1 MKKVV
6 LASLAVTLAMA
17 VPIAAAANTRA
28 SKAPKPH
35 IIGTWPNDVAL
46 PGSGGYIVWSNGR
59 IQAMSHAPNYG
70 SLRLRKP
77 VNDIVGFA
85 ADGWGAGPYCFWLIA
100 ANGAV
105 YSVGH
110 TCVDEHLVGPK
121 DAPKEGVV
129 GAVNPVGTLNGAEE
143 GFVPL
148 FNGKNL
154 DGWEVREHQ
163 PGDNK
168 KWSAT
173 PDGPTRSSPAP
184 VGPALKL
191 AGPAAPQGT
200 SRPAQPSA
208 VNPVGFLNGVAE
220 GFVIVTASGRKYR
233 FTCVLG
239 PAPK

>member
-85 ADGWGAGPYCFWLIA
+85 ADGWGAGPYCVWLIA

-143 GFVPL
+143 GFVMVTSSGRTYR
-148 FNGKNL
+148 FTCQFVIQSGS
-154 DGWEVREHQ
+154 G
-163 PGDNK
+163 
-168 KWSAT
+168 T